1 MPQLASSPSCSTAF
15 INRLT
20 RKNRTG
26 EKTMKTMKAIC
37 TATVLA
43 LTLST
48 PAFAGDI
55 ATPGKCSVGASDDAS
70 TSYATLSDET
80 TISASDSETST
91 LGDILLAFISM
102 F

>member
-1 MPQLASSPSCSTAF
+1 ME
-15 INRLT
+15 R
-20 RKNRTG
+20 
-26 EKTMKTMKAIC
+26 KTMKTMKAIC

-55 ATPGKCSVGASDDAS
+55 ATPGKSCVDPSVDAS
-70 TSYATLSDET
+70 TQSVTLSTET
-80 TISASDSETST
+80 TIIASDSETST

>member
-1 MPQLASSPSCSTAF
+1 
-15 INRLT
+15 
-20 RKNRTG
+20 
-26 EKTMKTMKAIC
+26 MKTIKAIC

-43 LTLST
+43 LTLSA

-55 ATPGKCSVGASDDAS
+55 ATPGKSCVG
-70 TSYATLSDET
+70 TSET
-80 TISASDSETST
+80 TIIASDSETST